1 LQWQEERCVEL
12 HYIAPGK
19 PMQNGFVES
28 FNGRLRDEC
37 LSEHLFADLRQARDL
52 LSAWRED
59 YNPHR
64 PHTSL
69 DGLIP

>member
-1 LQWQEERCVEL
+1 
-12 HYIAPGK
+12 
-19 PMQNGFVES
+19 MQSGFVES

-59 YNPHR
+59 YNHYR